1 MQVGKVNY
9 NRIVDAM
16 LEFLKKSKSGDR
28 RERNIKEKFPFYKLS
43 IISLN
48 IIIKSV
54 RIRFLE
60 IT

>member
-9 NRIVDAM
+9 SRIADAI

-28 RERNIKEKFPFYKLS
+28 RERNIKGKFPFDKLS

-48 IIIKSV
+48 IIIKSI